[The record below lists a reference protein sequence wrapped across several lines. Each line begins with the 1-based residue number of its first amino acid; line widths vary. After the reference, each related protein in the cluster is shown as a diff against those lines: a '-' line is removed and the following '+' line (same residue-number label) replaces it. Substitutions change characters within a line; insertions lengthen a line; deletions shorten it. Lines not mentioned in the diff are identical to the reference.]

1 MADLVV
7 RVGGDDIALMEQVL
21 TGPPERRPHR
31 LVVDAHAA
39 PRMGRVAAAA
49 RRAGLPFLID
59 PQTHFL
65 QDFQHATDPW
75 AQLPFGAPQRCS
87 PPELLQPGRL
97 DVLVA
102 AVVEHQLSHGATAIL
117 APYVHLERPGDGWA
131 EVQVE
136 LWRACRRYLEQ
147 QGYKVEV
154 LAVVALGWRLLDRSK
169 WTAAL
174 RPLITALREDLK
186 PAEVALAAS
195 KVDQGVRPTDRLAS
209 FVAVIRQLRRHWPV
223 LAWQQGV
230 LGEATVAAG
239 AAGYECGIG
248 RRERC
253 DLTAHM
259 RSRRWPDDPS
269 AGRAARAVYTA
280 ALRRSVPKR
289 SLQELLRTESR
300 IAAQLSCLDVA
311 CCPSGQRALLSDAR
325 AHAISARRRGLELV
339 AQTAHPA
346 WKWNYLAQE
355 ARAALGLAAQIN
367 TAAQRSRAVTRIDVG
382 ALTAT
387 LLYADNRRQTLRR
400 RAA

>member
-1 MADLVV
+1 VADLVV
-7 RVGGDDIALMEQVL
+7 RAGGDDIALMERVL
-21 TGPPERRPHR
+21 GGPLNRRPDR
-31 LVVDAHAA
+31 VVVDAHAA

-65 QDFQHATDPW
+65 QDFQHPADPW

-87 PPELLQPGRL
+87 PAELLQPGTL
-97 DVLVA
+97 DVLAA

-117 APYVHLERPGDGWA
+117 APYVHVERPGDGWT

-136 LWRACRRYLEQ
+136 LWRASRRYLEQ
-147 QGYKVEV
+147 QGIKVEA
-154 LAVVALGWRLLDRSK
+154 LAVVALGWRLLDRSR

-174 RPLITALREDLK
+174 RPLITTLREDLK

-195 KVDQGVRPTDRLAS
+195 KVDQGARPTDRLAS

-223 LAWQQGV
+223 LAWQQGL
-230 LGEATVAAG
+230 LGEASVAAG

-248 RRERC
+248 RRESC
-253 DLTAHM
+253 DLGVHM
-259 RSRRWPDDPS
+259 RSRRCHDS
-269 AGRAARAVYTA
+269 STGRAARAVYTL

-289 SLQELLRTESR
+289 SLQELLRTEPR
-300 IAAQLSCLDVA
+300 IAAQLACLDVA

-325 AHAISARRRGLELV
+325 AHTISARIRGLELV
-339 AQTAHPA
+339 TQAAHPA

-355 ARAALGLAAQIN
+355 ARAALALAAQIN
-367 TAAQRSRAVTRIDVG
+367 TAAQHSRVITHVDVG